1 MSYLATRNFFEDKDF
16 VDKWLYTMRTGELD
30 LSWMK
35 AGTEKVKPHT
45 ENPRRGLIYRDI
57 SLGSYGVDAIPEKV
71 RSNRS
76 YATRRRDAGGL
87 A

>member
-35 AGTEKVKPHT
+35 AGTESKAACGESPAGTHLSRYQ
-45 ENPRRGLIYRDI
+45 PGQL
-57 SLGSYGVDAIPEKV
+57 
-71 RSNRS
+71 
-76 YATRRRDAGGL
+76 RRRCDTGKSAW
-87 A
+87 